1 MEKQDSYRFK
11 KEIDKRNITCLVHFT
26 PTINLL
32 SILEKGFIYSRKRL
46 EELSIS
52 VPELKDYVEF
62 TDKIRFD
69 DKNYINTSIE
79 FPNSELFKR
88 FRRKDSDLPFID
100 WCVIKISKHYIYD
113 SETLFSVTNAA
124 NSYNRNSI
132 GIEGSYEKFLQM
144 YSPSLEICS
153 HWGQKHISR
162 ENLKNSFTT
171 DVQAEVLIKN
181 DIPIRDIIEVCFNS
195 QESLEKTK
203 VALSYFCKSLPNM
216 KVREELFLDRSLI
229 C

>member
-1 MEKQDSYRFK
+1 MEKLDSYRFK
-11 KEIDKRNITCLVHFT
+11 KEIANRKISCLVHFT

-69 DKNYINTSIE
+69 DKSYINTSIE
-79 FPNSELFKR
+79 YPNSELFKR
-88 FRRKDSDLPFID
+88 FRRKDSEMVFID
-100 WCVIKISKHYIYD
+100 WCIIKISTHYIYE

-124 NSYNRNSI
+124 NSYNRNNI
-132 GIEGSYEKFLQM
+132 GIDGTYEKFLEM
-144 YSPSLEICS
+144 FKPSLDICS

-162 ENLKNSFTT
+162 ENLRNSFTT
-171 DVQAEVLIKN
+171 DVQAEVLI
-181 DIPIRDIIEVCFNS
+181 S
-195 QESLEKTK
+195 
-203 VALSYFCKSLPNM
+203 
-216 KVREELFLDRSLI
+216 VR
-229 C
+229 